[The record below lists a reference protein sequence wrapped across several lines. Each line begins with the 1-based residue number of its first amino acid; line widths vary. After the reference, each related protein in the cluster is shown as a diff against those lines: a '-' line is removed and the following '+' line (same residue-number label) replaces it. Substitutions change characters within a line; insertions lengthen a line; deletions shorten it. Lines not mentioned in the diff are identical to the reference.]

1 MGSVKIDSL
10 LDVVGCCSLK
20 INQSLLKEKRKK
32 VSHISGI
39 LKKHF
44 FWKKS
49 FFTIELLNLNSL

>member
-39 LKKHF
+39 FKNIF
-44 FWKKS
+44 FGKNLFS
-49 FFTIELLNLNSL
+49 QLNC